1 MSYGLRVWN
10 ANGVLTLD
18 ITDRITRYISTHP
31 FSMRIPVDQWNDNYS
46 LNVPVSG
53 IATDG
58 SWFVVGDY
66 EYQSGTE
73 QFSYTIFSGYV
84 RVSIYSIRYDGGYT
98 YGSFTVYRC

>member
-10 ANGVLTLD
+10 SSGALTLD

-46 LNVPVSG
+46 LDVPVSG
-53 IATDG
+53 ITPDG
-58 SWFVVGDY
+58 TWFVVGDY

-73 QFSYTIFSGYV
+73 EFSYAIFSGYV
-84 RVSIYSIRYDGGYT
+84 RVSIYSVRYDNTYT